1 MFKDDILKT
10 ITKYNLIQNGDK
22 IVVGLSGGPDS
33 ISLINVLNDIKN
45 DNTIPLEFE
54 IVAAHIN
61 HNIREEAK
69 LDEEYVVKY
78 CKDKNIEI
86 FILSANVL
94 ERASN
99 SKKSTEETGREV
111 RYEFFEKILRDTNS
125 NKIATAHTAND
136 NAETVLM
143 NMMRGSGTSGLKG
156 IRAIRNERFIRP
168 LINTT
173 REEIEEYC
181 RQEDLNPRIDKTNFE
196 NEYTRNKV
204 RNLLIPFIKEQF
216 NPNIIT
222 SINRLSDIVD
232 EENKYLEKITEYKYK
247 EIVISE
253 EFGKEI
259 ILDLKK
265 FNNQDIVIKKRLILY
280 TINMLNG
287 NSQGIG
293 KIHIDDIIK
302 LCDKNLGNKYL
313 TPNKHIKILI
323 KDKKIFYILTKVE
336 RRKDTK
342 KSQKN

>member
-1 MFKDDILKT
+1 MFKGDILKT

-45 DNTIPLEFE
+45 DKTIPLEFE
-54 IVAAHIN
+54 MVAAHIN

-69 LDEEYVVKY
+69 MDEEYVVNY
-78 CKDKNIEI
+78 CKEKNIKV
-86 FILSANVL
+86 FVLSANVL
-94 ERASN
+94 ERASK

-111 RYEFFEKILRDTNS
+111 RYEFFEKVLRDTNS

-156 IRAIRNERFIRP
+156 IRAVRDERFIRP

-181 RQEDLNPRIDKTNFE
+181 RQENLNPRIDKTNFE

-232 EENKYLEKITEYKYK
+232 EENKYLEKITGYKYK
-247 EIVISE
+247 DILISE
-253 EFGKEI
+253 KLGKEI

-302 LCDKNLGNKYL
+302 LCDNNLGNKYL

-323 KDKKIFYILTKVE
+323 KDKKIFYILTKV
-336 RRKDTK
+336 
-342 KSQKN
+342 